1 MVETTKVYDV
11 IYLKY
16 GIKFHYLIHALE
28 HYDLKNDEEIIAFEK
43 AMQME
48 TKRAQEEKMK

>member
-43 AMQME
+43 AM
-48 TKRAQEEKMK
+48 